1 MIGIIRAILEIIKA
15 AFGYAKKVEKT
26 KLEKEAVDRRTS
38 KRDRLKRWMLDP
50 DKAGQH
56 EEADRGES
64 ERIQ

>member
-38 KRDRLKRWMLDP
+38 KRARLGRWMLDP

-56 EEADRGES
+56 EETDRGES

>member
-38 KRDRLKRWMLDP
+38 KRERLRRWMLEP
-50 DKAGQH
+50 
-56 EEADRGES
+56 R
-64 ERIQ
+64 